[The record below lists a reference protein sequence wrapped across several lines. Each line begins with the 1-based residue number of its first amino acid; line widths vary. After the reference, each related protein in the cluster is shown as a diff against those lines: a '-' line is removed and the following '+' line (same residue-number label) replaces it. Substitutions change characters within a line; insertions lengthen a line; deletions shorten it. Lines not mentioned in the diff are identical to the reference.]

1 MFNAISRVMLDL
13 MLKTKLETKL
23 KLDFEIIGQISR
35 DYNVASTV

>member
-23 KLDFEIIGQISR
+23 DFEIIGQISR